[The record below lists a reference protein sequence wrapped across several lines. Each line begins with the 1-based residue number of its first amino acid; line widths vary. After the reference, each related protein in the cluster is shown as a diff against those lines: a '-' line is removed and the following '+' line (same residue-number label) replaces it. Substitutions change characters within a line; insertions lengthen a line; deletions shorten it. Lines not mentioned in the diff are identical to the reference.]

1 MSPTV
6 IALALT
12 AAIMHASWNAF
23 LRSGA
28 DRLWSITVMGLTGIA
43 AAIPLM
49 IYYPL
54 PSLTGFGFILT
65 SALLQVAYS
74 VFLVFAYRL
83 GDLGQVYPI
92 VRGSVPLLVS
102 LGGFLLTGQVLA
114 PTQLLG
120 VVLVAAGIMSLS
132 LGNNRAPTSSILW
145 ALLTGLII
153 ATYATVDSTGVRLF
167 ADPKTYAAWVL
178 FTYGVLLIVAYCLM
192 RGRFTIN
199 LRERECQKALIA
211 GVFVLIAYGVVII
224 AYSMGPAGPITAIRE
239 TSVVF
244 AMIIGRLFLGEKL
257 TAKRIIACIIVAAG
271 AIAIGR

>member
-12 AAIMHASWNAF
+12 AAVMHASWNAF

-28 DRLWSITVMGLTGIA
+28 DRLWSITVMGVTGIVA
-43 AAIPLM
+43 ALPLM
-49 IYYPL
+49 LYYPL

-102 LGGFLLTGQVLA
+102 FGGFLITGQVL
-114 PTQLLG
+114 TGGQLIG
-120 VVLVAAGIMSLS
+120 VALVAIGIMSLS
-132 LGNNRAPTSSILW
+132 IGQHRAPLSSILW
-145 ALLTGLII
+145 ALLTGVII
-153 ATYATVDSTGVRLF
+153 ATYATVDSNGVRHF
-167 ADPKTYAAWVL
+167 ADPKAYAAWVL
-178 FTYGVLLIVAYCLM
+178 FTYGVALILAYTIM
-192 RGRFTIN
+192 RGPFRMN
-199 LRERECQKALIA
+199 LADRECKKALLA

-244 AMIIGRLFLGEKL
+244 AMIIGRLFLGETL
-257 TAKRIIACIIVAAG
+257 TPKRIIACVIVAVG